1 MRARLALSNSCDM
14 RCSLSEE
21 ASRSE
26 NPDYSGA
33 GQRRKHRRSNGNIG
47 KSFYDGNATQY
58 HYRFLGARMRQE
70 KLRFPAPETRRCILI
85 SAPIPMQLLLR
96 WVITAL
102 ALFVAAW
109 LVPGIRVAGQGWVV
123 FSVMAVILGL
133 VNAVIRPVLKLLSCP
148 LIILTLGF
156 FVLVINGI
164 TLWLASAI
172 AVSWFHVGF
181 YVDGFGAAFLGAVI
195 VSIVSVIL
203 TALLKEQPS

>member
-1 MRARLALSNSCDM
+1 
-14 RCSLSEE
+14 
-21 ASRSE
+21 
-26 NPDYSGA
+26 
-33 GQRRKHRRSNGNIG
+33 
-47 KSFYDGNATQY
+47 
-58 HYRFLGARMRQE
+58 
-70 KLRFPAPETRRCILI
+70 
-85 SAPIPMQLLLR
+85 MQLLLR
-96 WVITAL
+96 WAITAL

-181 YVDGFGAAFLGAVI
+181 YVDGFWAAFLGAVI

-203 TALLKEQPS
+203 TALFKEQPS

>member
-1 MRARLALSNSCDM
+1 M
-14 RCSLSEE
+14 E
-21 ASRSE
+21 
-26 NPDYSGA
+26 
-33 GQRRKHRRSNGNIG
+33 
-47 KSFYDGNATQY
+47 
-58 HYRFLGARMRQE
+58 
-70 KLRFPAPETRRCILI
+70 
-85 SAPIPMQLLLR
+85 LLLR
-96 WVITAL
+96 WVVTGL

-109 LVPGIRVAGQGWVV
+109 LVPGIRVEGQGWSA
-123 FSVMAVILGL
+123 FAVMAVILGL

-181 YVDGFGAAFLGAVI
+181 YVDGFWPAFLGALI

-203 TALLKEQPS
+203 TILIRGELQIDTRGR